1 MAIEQNETA
10 WMPSYERVKRY
21 IVEQI
26 RVGNWKPDDQLPSE
40 AKLCELFQVSRM
52 TAARALRELAYDGW
66 LVRMQGVGTFVA
78 SARPTASLLEVKD
91 IAQEIRQ
98 LNRKHSARVL
108 TLEAINAPAIVAS
121 ELEMPPDSRI
131 FHSEVVHY
139 EDGQP
144 IQYEE
149 RYVNPSAAPHYL
161 EQDYTS
167 ITPNEYLTTCDPAR
181 EVEQTVEAIL
191 PDEKFCD
198 LLQVA
203 PNEPCLLLH
212 RRTWTDVVAT
222 SSRFV
227 YAGQRCRLGSRYP
240 LNTQGNP
247 QARSSYL
254 FY

>member
-1 MAIEQNETA
+1 MAIEQDETA
-10 WMPSYERVKRY
+10 WMPSYEKVKRY
-21 IVEQI
+21 ILEQI
-26 RVGNWKPDDQLPSE
+26 RIGNWQPDDQLPSE
-40 AKLCELFQVSRM
+40 AKLCELFRVSRM

-78 SARPTASLLEVKD
+78 RVRPTASLLEVRD

-98 LNRKHSARVL
+98 LNHRHSARVL
-108 TLEAINAPAIVAS
+108 TLEAINAPSIVAS
-121 ELEMPPDSRI
+121 ELELPPNSRI
-131 FHSEVVHY
+131 FHSEVVHHQ
-139 EDGQP
+139 DDHP

-149 RYVNPSAAPHYL
+149 RYVNPAAAPQYL
-161 EQDYTS
+161 EQDYTT

-191 PDEKFCD
+191 PEKTFCD

-203 PNEPCLLLH
+203 PDEPCLLLH

-227 YAGQRCRLGSRYP
+227 YAGQRCRLGSRYQ
-240 LNTQGNP
+240 LSAQGYP
-247 QARSSYL
+247 TARGSYA
-254 FY
+254 Y